1 MELVPNVVD
10 NCSIDLHGAEAKCL
24 ADNIVGMIFESHF
37 DAWEFYKD
45 YAKISGFSARR
56 ATTRKDAV
64 GNVKAQEFC
73 CSRAGFRKS
82 KISDVDRQRAPR
94 AITRIGCKAKVVV
107 MSTNSNQWRISFS
120 HTEHN
125 HPLCPTNMR
134 PFLRSNRKVT
144 CADIAE
150 ARAMKTAGIRTSQI
164 MNLFQ
169 QQSGGFH
176 NVGFIKKDLYNAIQ
190 TYVDAELCDGDVN
203 ALIAYFD
210 CKKEQDNGFF
220 IQYSLDESL
229 RLHNLFWCDS
239 TSRSDYT
246 CFGDIIAFDTTY
258 KANAYGRP
266 LMPIVGVNHHHQTI
280 VFGIAILADETA
292 DTFEWVLRA
301 FLEAMFNKTPISVVT
316 DGDRAMQRAIKTVF
330 PLARHRICSWHLSR
344 NAQANIGDKKFT
356 AAFSRCMS
364 AWWTTTEF
372 DREWRS
378 VVKHFNIEDHPWV
391 VEKDQTQHLW
401 AQAYLTGHF
410 FGNVRSTQRCESMNA
425 VLAIVL
431 NSKKTYIDFV
441 RAIENA
447 IADMRIKELKED
459 FVSAQT
465 TPYPTTKLTDL
476 EGSASELYTRASFGI
491 FQTELQNET
500 LYRLMEPIV
509 EIGQS
514 RTFHLTKYR
523 DPSKIYEVVL
533 NVITEN
539 LMCSCRKFETVGIPC
554 CHQLHVL
561 KLQDYSNLPQSL
573 ILHRWTKNAKLSAPS
588 FIDFNV
594 SPELKQMSRFASLRS
609 MSSRLCYVA
618 SQTDETFRSA
628 KDEIVRLTAEFDE
641 TCTFMA
647 SSSHTENKRNVQDP
661 RRKPVK
667 RKQNHKNQVP
677 SSSRKYHCSFCNME
691 GHNKNTCPRLKLQLP
706 TNSYGQTS
714 TFFEED
720 DMEIPVPLNL
730 FGP

>member
-1 MELVPNVVD
+1 METVPNVAD

-56 ATTRKDAV
+56 TTTRKDAV
-64 GNVKAQEFC
+64 GDVKAQEFC

-82 KISDVDRQRAPR
+82 KIYDVDRQRAPR

-144 CADIAE
+144 YADIEE
-150 ARAMKTAGIRTSQI
+150 ARAMKTVGIRTSQI

-169 QQSGGFH
+169 QQSGGF
-176 NVGFIKKDLYNAIQ
+176 Q
-190 TYVDAELCDGDVN
+190 QQ
-203 ALIAYFD
+203 
-210 CKKEQDNGFF
+210 QDNGFF

-239 TSRSDYT
+239 TSRSNYT

-266 LMPIVGVNHHHQTI
+266 LMPIVCVNHHHHTI
-280 VFGIAILADETA
+280 VFGIAILADETV

-391 VEKDQTQHLW
+391 VEKDQTQHL
-401 AQAYLTGHF
+401 
-410 FGNVRSTQRCESMNA
+410 
-425 VLAIVL
+425 
-431 NSKKTYIDFV
+431 
-441 RAIENA
+441 
-447 IADMRIKELKED
+447 
-459 FVSAQT
+459 
-465 TPYPTTKLTDL
+465 
-476 EGSASELYTRASFGI
+476 
-491 FQTELQNET
+491 
-500 LYRLMEPIV
+500 
-509 EIGQS
+509 
-514 RTFHLTKYR
+514 
-523 DPSKIYEVVL
+523 
-533 NVITEN
+533 
-539 LMCSCRKFETVGIPC
+539 
-554 CHQLHVL
+554 
-561 KLQDYSNLPQSL
+561 
-573 ILHRWTKNAKLSAPS
+573 
-588 FIDFNV
+588 
-594 SPELKQMSRFASLRS
+594 
-609 MSSRLCYVA
+609 
-618 SQTDETFRSA
+618 
-628 KDEIVRLTAEFDE
+628 
-641 TCTFMA
+641 
-647 SSSHTENKRNVQDP
+647 
-661 RRKPVK
+661 
-667 RKQNHKNQVP
+667 
-677 SSSRKYHCSFCNME
+677 
-691 GHNKNTCPRLKLQLP
+691 
-706 TNSYGQTS
+706 
-714 TFFEED
+714 
-720 DMEIPVPLNL
+720 
-730 FGP
+730 

>member
-1 MELVPNVVD
+1 METVPNVAD
-10 NCSIDLHGAEAKCL
+10 NCSIDHHGAEAKSL
-24 ADNIVGMIFESHF
+24 ADNIVGMVFESHF

-45 YAKISGFSARR
+45 YAKISDFSARR

-64 GNVKAQEFC
+64 GNVTTQEFC

-82 KISDVDRQRAPR
+82 KFSDVDRQRAPR

-134 PFLRSNRKVT
+134 PFLRSNRKIT
-144 CADIAE
+144 YADIEE

-169 QQSGGFH
+169 QQSSGFH
-176 NVGFIKKDLYNAIQ
+176 NVGFIRKDLYNAIQ
-190 TYVDAELCDGDVN
+190 TYVDAELSDGDVN

-220 IQYSLDESL
+220 IQYNLDESL

-239 TSRSDYT
+239 TSRSDYK

-280 VFGIAILADETA
+280 VFGIAISADETA
-292 DTFEWVLRA
+292 DTFEWVL
-301 FLEAMFNKTPISVVT
+301 SVVT
-316 DGDRAMQRAIKTVF
+316 DEDRAMQRAIKTVF

-344 NAQANIGDKKFT
+344 NAQANI
-356 AAFSRCMS
+356 
-364 AWWTTTEF
+364 
-372 DREWRS
+372 
-378 VVKHFNIEDHPWV
+378 DHPWV

-401 AQAYLTGHF
+401 AQTYLTGHF
-410 FGNVRSTQRCESMNA
+410 FANVRSTQRCESMNA
-425 VLAIVL
+425 ALAIVL
-431 NSKKTYIDFV
+431 NSKKTYIAFF

-447 IADMRIKELKED
+447 INDMRIKELKED
-459 FVSAQT
+459 FVCAQT

-500 LYRLMEPIV
+500 LYRLMESIV

-514 RTFHLTKYR
+514 QTFHLTKYR

-533 NVITEN
+533 DVITEN

-588 FIDFNV
+588 FIDFTV
-594 SPELKQMSRFASLRS
+594 SPELKQMSRFSSL
-609 MSSRLCYVA
+609 
-618 SQTDETFRSA
+618 
-628 KDEIVRLTAEFDE
+628 
-641 TCTFMA
+641 
-647 SSSHTENKRNVQDP
+647 
-661 RRKPVK
+661 
-667 RKQNHKNQVP
+667 
-677 SSSRKYHCSFCNME
+677 
-691 GHNKNTCPRLKLQLP
+691 
-706 TNSYGQTS
+706 
-714 TFFEED
+714 
-720 DMEIPVPLNL
+720 
-730 FGP
+730 